1 MSLDLSVLAVI
12 ETLYDFLDRSPV
24 AIVLLD
30 GQKRVVFA
38 NEHAA
43 ELHGRGDGI
52 TICSSG
58 IGLFRSHD
66 NVRLQG
72 LIARAVGGCGPP
84 AGRHGVRDAGR
95 GRRSLGDEGGL
106 GRRSLGEGRSMRA
119 LRSSGK
125 RPYGFIVAPLLLGDR
140 DRDPVRATCRPAVCV
155 VIADPDGARA
165 LPVERLQEAF
175 DLTEAE
181 SRLAARLAAGEGLRS
196 AAHSLGITY
205 GTARARLA
213 EIFQKT
219 DTRRQGELINLLL
232 TTVGV

>member
-1 MSLDLSVLAVI
+1 MSLDTSVLAVI
-12 ETLYDFLDRSPV
+12 ETLYEFLDRSPV

-38 NEHAA
+38 NAHAA
-43 ELHGRGDGI
+43 ELHTRGDGI

-58 IGLFRSHD
+58 IGLLRATD
-66 NVRLQG
+66 NTRLQA
-72 LIARAVGGCGPP
+72 LITRVVGGSEPP
-84 AGRHGVRDAGR
+84 TP
-95 GRRSLGDEGGL
+95 GRRT
-106 GRRSLGEGRSMRA
+106 LGEGGRSMRA
-119 LRSSGK
+119 LRPSGR
-125 RPYGFIVAPLLLGDR
+125 RPYGFLVAPLLQRDR
-140 DRDPVRATCRPAVCV
+140 DRAVDLLAIHHEPPTTNHQPRIRPAVCI
-155 VIADPDGARA
+155 VIADPDGART
-165 LPVERLQEAF
+165 LPLERLHDAF

-181 SRLAARLAAGEGLRS
+181 SRLAARLATGEGLRS

-232 TTVGV
+232 TTLAAV

>member
-1 MSLDLSVLAVI
+1 MSLDTSVLTVI
-12 ETLYDFLDRSPV
+12 ETLYEFLDRSPV

-38 NEHAA
+38 NAHAA
-43 ELHGRGDGI
+43 ELHTRGDGI

-58 IGLFRSHD
+58 IGLLRATD
-66 NVRLQG
+66 NARLQT
-72 LIARAVGGCGPP
+72 LITRAVGGSEPPGP
-84 AGRHGVRDAGR
+84 
-95 GRRSLGDEGGL
+95 GRRSPGDG
-106 GRRSLGEGRSMRA
+106 GRSMRA
-119 LRSSGK
+119 LRPSGR
-125 RPYGFIVAPLLLGDR
+125 RPYGFLVAPLLQRDR
-140 DRDPVRATCRPAVCV
+140 DRAVDRAVFRPAVCI
-155 VIADPDGARA
+155 VIADPDGART
-165 LPVERLQEAF
+165 LPLERLHDAF

-219 DTRRQGELINLLL
+219 ETRRQGELINLLL
-232 TTVGV
+232 TTLAAV

>member
-1 MSLDLSVLAVI
+1 MSLDVSVLAVI

-38 NEHAA
+38 NEHAG

-72 LIARAVGGCGPP
+72 LIARAVVGSEPP
-84 AGRHGVRDAGR
+84 AGRRCA
-95 GRRSLGDEGGL
+95 
-106 GRRSLGEGRSMRA
+106 GEGSKSMRA

-125 RPYGFIVAPLLLGDR
+125 RPYAFLVAPLSVGDR

-155 VIADPDGARA
+155 VIADPDGART
-165 LPVERLQEAF
+165 LPVERLQDAF

-181 SRLAARLAAGEGLRS
+181 SRLAARLAAGEELRS

-219 DTRRQGELINLLL
+219 DTRRQGELVNLLL